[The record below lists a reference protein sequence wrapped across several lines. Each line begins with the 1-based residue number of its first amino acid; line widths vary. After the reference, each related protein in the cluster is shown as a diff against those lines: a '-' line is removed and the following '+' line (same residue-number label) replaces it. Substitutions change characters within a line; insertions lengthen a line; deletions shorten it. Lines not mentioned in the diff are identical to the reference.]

1 MRHNPAWLLLIAR
14 AAASNSSILNWHS
27 IHTNATKWADD
38 ARVNVRTLKNQQKHE
53 CARIKPFV
61 PRTSSTTLPPPVK
74 GRRVAWFMS
83 MSKPDDEVSATYVD
97 FARAATA
104 SARLNAPT
112 LYPFFLYTFLPHQD
126 VEEPDDR
133 LVRFLKRAGTHVL
146 KWRLSFYADIP
157 LKIRKSK
164 QGHVSVGAFG
174 RLDVPLVAATVLKPV
189 FEQNN
194 IDKTYVLYTD
204 TDVIFA
210 RDWPAHN
217 QLTVCR
223 GCPRGWPNP
232 KCCKHPLKDDEP
244 AVFLAGTEVFSIWG
258 LNSGVM
264 YMNVPRMLA
273 DRGNLLDWGNEK
285 KWQFM
290 MYDQGM
296 LETFYRQKVRAEE
309 LRRDKAPFRDVSE
322 GNWHAWESFDDLKY
336 NARGFMRVPPEQ
348 PYLWHWHGF
357 KPYDVQC
364 WLSVL
369 ERDRWH
375 FEESVRDAIQKTKKE
390 KFCRGLLGPRM
401 VVHECSLAMY
411 LDLYA
416 SHLKLLAVADALAA
430 E

>member
-1 MRHNPAWLLLIAR
+1 MVPRPWLLLLCTQ
-14 AAASNSSILNWHS
+14 AAAVSLRWHLA
-27 IHTNATKWADD
+27 NATTHATRWADD
-38 ARVNVRTLKNQQKHE
+38 SRVNVRTLKGHTAAHA
-53 CARIKPFV
+53 CARVEPFV
-61 PRTSSTTLPPPVK
+61 PLTSPVTLPPPK
-74 GRRVAWFMS
+74 QGRRVAWFMS

-126 VEEPDDR
+126 VEEADDT

-174 RLDVPLVAATVLKPV
+174 RLDVPLVASTVLKPI
-189 FEQNN
+189 FEQNKL
-194 IDKTYVLYTD
+194 DKTYVLYTD

-210 RDWPAHN
+210 QDWPAHN
-217 QLTVCR
+217 DLTLCR
-223 GCPRGWPNP
+223 KCGRGWPSP
-232 KCCKHPLKDDEP
+232 GCCKHPLQDDEP

-273 DRGNLLDWGNEK
+273 DRGALLDWGNAK
-285 KWQFM
+285 QWNFL

-296 LETFYRQKVRAEE
+296 LESFYRQRARAEE
-309 LRRDKAPFRDVSE
+309 LTLAKAPFRPVTES
-322 GNWHAWESFDDLKY
+322 NWHAWESFDDLKF
-336 NARGFMRVPPEQ
+336 NARGFMRVPPKL

-357 KPYDVQC
+357 TPYDVAC
-364 WLSVL
+364 WLGVL
-369 ERDRWH
+369 EKGNWS
-375 FEESVRDAIQKTKKE
+375 FEEPVRDAIQRTKKK

-416 SHLKLLAVADALAA
+416 AHRRLLAIADALAA
-430 E
+430 